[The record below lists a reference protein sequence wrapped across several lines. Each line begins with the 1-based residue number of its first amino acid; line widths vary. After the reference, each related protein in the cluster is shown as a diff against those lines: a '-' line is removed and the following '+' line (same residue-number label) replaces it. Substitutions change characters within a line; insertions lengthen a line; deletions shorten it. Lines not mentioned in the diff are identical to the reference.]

1 MTAEE
6 AFEAGEN
13 DPKSKGA
20 PEIDRLQLVR
30 ASDVQMEPI
39 RWLWPGYLA
48 KGKLQILAGS
58 PGTGKTTIAMD
69 FAAAVSR
76 GGTWPDKTKCHEPG
90 KVFIWSGEDSPSDTL
105 VPRLRAAGANLDN
118 IWFGSF
124 VQRAEGEKVP
134 FDPAKDMPL
143 LRARLNDL
151 GNVLLLILDP
161 IVSAVA
167 GDSHKNTEVRRD
179 LQPIV
184 DLAQE
189 LDIAVLGITHLS
201 KGSEGRNPL
210 DRVTGS
216 LAFGAVARVVL
227 VAAKNE
233 RQEDGASRSLV
244 RVKSNI
250 GPDGGGFGYDLLQE
264 PLVENLEVETSR
276 VSWGEILE
284 GSARSILAHAE
295 DNRPESN
302 DLGALEEAVEFL
314 RQELGDGPL
323 SPADITKRA
332 REAGISPST
341 LRRAREGQGITPG
354 KPKVEGIRYAWS
366 WPAVAPSRFD
376 VEHLAQTPESGQD
389 GQDLGSRTPPDSTG
403 QFPGNHL
410 DQPQGTEARP

>member
-6 AFEAGEN
+6 ALEAGT
-13 DPKSKGA
+13 DAPKL
-20 PEIDRLQLVR
+20 EIDRLELVR
-30 ASDVQMEPI
+30 ASDVQVEPI

-48 KGKLQILAGS
+48 KGKLQILAGT

-76 GGTWPDKTKCHEPG
+76 GARWPDKTLCEDPG

-105 VPRLRAAGANLDN
+105 VPRLRAAGANLEN
-118 IWFGSF
+118 IWFGNT
-124 VQRAEGEKVP
+124 VQRAEGGKVP
-134 FDPAKDMPL
+134 FDPASDMPL
-143 LRARLNDL
+143 LRARLNES
-151 GNVLLLILDP
+151 GEVRLLILDP

-233 RQEDGASRSLV
+233 RQEGGSSRSLV

-264 PLVENLEVETSR
+264 PLADYLAVETSR
-276 VSWGEILE
+276 VSWGEVLE
-284 GSARSILAHAE
+284 GSARSILAEAE
-295 DNRPESN
+295 ESGGESG
-302 DLGALEEAVEFL
+302 DVGALGEAVEFL
-314 RQELGDGPL
+314 RLELADGPL
-323 SPADITKRA
+323 SPGDIQKRS
-332 REAGISPST
+332 RDAGISSST
-341 LRRAREGQGITPG
+341 LRRAREGLGISPG
-354 KPKVEGIRYAWS
+354 KPKIEGIRYAWS
-366 WPAVAPSRFD
+366 WPSVVPSRFD
-376 VEHLAQTPESGQD
+376 VDHLAQTPESGQD
-389 GQDLGSRTPPDSTG
+389 GQDLGNRTPPDFSG
-403 QFPGNHL
+403 QFPGNDV
-410 DQPQGTEARP
+410 DQDQRKEARP